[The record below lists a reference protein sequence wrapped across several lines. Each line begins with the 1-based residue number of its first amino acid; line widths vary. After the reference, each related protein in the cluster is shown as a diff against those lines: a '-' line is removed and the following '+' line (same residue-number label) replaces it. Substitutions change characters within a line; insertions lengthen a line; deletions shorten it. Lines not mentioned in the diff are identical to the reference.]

1 MLYHWA
7 TGTFKLLIL
16 SQYYIDSSLDDKKV
30 HEMAFTTYYTL
41 VNWYSLK

>member
-30 HEMAFTTYYTL
+30 HENGIYNLLYF
-41 VNWYSLK
+41 S